1 MDDQQFWDL
10 AFATVTSIRFHPRND
25 KEVTARSQV
34 EFAAT
39 VADLMVAERRLRCQP
54 DGQH

>member
-39 VADLMVAERRLRCQP
+39 VADLMVAERRLRCRP